1 MGIEKIRESVL
12 SGARKE
18 AANIIETA
26 KKHAASLMNI
36 KKEEIASE
44 ADRLYTART
53 SAIADEFNR
62 KLIQFK
68 GMAGKQVLERR
79 NQLLN
84 TLFEKAGEM
93 ILNWPAEK
101 YGLFMAGL
109 IEKTARDSG
118 GKLRVHR
125 DEEDIFTRILSDMNK
140 KRSPETRIVLDDS
153 NPLTE
158 RGGFIF
164 VGTNYEVDQTLG
176 LLLKDIKQ
184 EMLPI
189 MAKELF
195 SA

>member
-12 SGARKE
+12 SEARKE

-26 KKHAASLMNI
+26 KKRYASLMNI
-36 KKEEIASE
+36 RKEEIVSE
-44 ADRLYTART
+44 FDRLYKART
-53 SAIADEFNR
+53 SAVADEFNR

-68 GMAGKQVLERR
+68 GVAGKQVLERR
-79 NQLLN
+79 NMLLN
-84 TLFEKAGEM
+84 ALFEKARET

-109 IEKTARDSG
+109 IERTARDSG
-118 GKLRVHR
+118 GKLRVHK
-125 DEEDIFTRILSDMNK
+125 DEEDAFTRILSDINE
-140 KRSPETRIVLDDS
+140 KRSPETRIVLDES
-153 NPLTE
+153 NLLNE

-164 VGTNYEVDQTLG
+164 VGTDYEVDQTLE

-184 EMLPI
+184 EILPI

-195 SA
+195 SV

>member
-1 MGIEKIRESVL
+1 MGIEKIREAVL
-12 SGARKE
+12 SEARKE
-18 AANIIETA
+18 AAHIIETA
-26 KKHAASLMNI
+26 KKHYASLMNI
-36 KKEEIASE
+36 RKEEIASE
-44 ADRLYTART
+44 VDRLYKVRT

-79 NQLLN
+79 NLLLN
-84 TLFEKAGEM
+84 ALFEKAGET
-93 ILNWPAEK
+93 LLSWPAEK
-101 YGLFMAGL
+101 YGSFMAGL
-109 IEKTARDSG
+109 IERVARDSG

-125 DEEDIFTRILSDMNK
+125 DEEGIFIKILSDINE
-140 KRSPETRIVLDDS
+140 KRSPETRIVLDES
-153 NPLTE
+153 NPLNE

-164 VGTNYEVDQTLG
+164 VGTNYEIDQTLG

-195 SA
+195 SV